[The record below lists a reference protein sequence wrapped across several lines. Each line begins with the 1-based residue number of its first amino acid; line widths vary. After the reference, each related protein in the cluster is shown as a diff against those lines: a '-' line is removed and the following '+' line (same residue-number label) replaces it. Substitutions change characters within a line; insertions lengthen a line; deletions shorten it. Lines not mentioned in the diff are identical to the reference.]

1 MMNLASGTV
10 LGLAALTTSPA
21 LYAGLVTGDLPL
33 DVALTRYL
41 VAVVV
46 VWLALSAVVGLVGSS
61 APAAAVAAPAAGTAG
76 PAEEP
81 AASETT

>member
-10 LGLAALTTSPA
+10 LGLAALATSPA
-21 LYAGLVTGDLPL
+21 LYAGLVTGELPL

-41 VAVVV
+41 VAIVV
-46 VWLALSAVVGLVGSS
+46 VWLALSAVVGLVGSP
-61 APAAAVAAPAAGTAG
+61 APAAAA

-81 AASETT
+81 TDPETSEAP